1 MPYDVCVFNRRSV
14 SVDRALE
21 NTGVERVHDCRSS
34 YEFFFFFVSR
44 RLLSPVL
51 HRVRQRQRVFPKV
64 MKNSSRR
71 RSRRIA

>member
-1 MPYDVCVFNRRSV
+1 MPYDVRVFNRRSV

-21 NTGVERVHDCRSS
+21 NTGIERVHDCRSS
-34 YEFFFFFVSR
+34 YESFFFVSR

-71 RSRRIA
+71 RSRHIA